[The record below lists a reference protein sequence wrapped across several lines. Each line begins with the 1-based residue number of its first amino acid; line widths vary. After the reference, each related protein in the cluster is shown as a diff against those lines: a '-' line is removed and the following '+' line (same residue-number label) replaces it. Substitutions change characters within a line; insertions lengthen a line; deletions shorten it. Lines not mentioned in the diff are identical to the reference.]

1 MYSSEDCQQ
10 LLKMYD
16 NFYPQSGFRIPW
28 IGYFILRQNQIV
40 GSCGF
45 VGHTGKEVEIAYWTF
60 KEFEG
65 QGVASFACGKLVPI
79 AYQADPSLTIRAR
92 TSPEYNASTKI
103 LKNHN
108 FFFSGIVPDE
118 EIGDAWLWIHKKL
131 I

>member
-45 VGHTGKEVEIAYWTF
+45 VGHTGKEVEIAYWTLKSLKDRGSRHLHAGNLF
-60 KEFEG
+60 
-65 QGVASFACGKLVPI
+65 LLPI
-79 AYQADPSLTIRAR
+79 R
-92 TSPEYNASTKI
+92 
-103 LKNHN
+103 
-108 FFFSGIVPDE
+108 
-118 EIGDAWLWIHKKL
+118 L
-131 I
+131 IQV